1 MVKLFDRLKLLIDIE
16 KLKNKTILVIGLGGV
31 GGHAFESLIRSGIE
45 NIIVIDNDKI
55 DITNLNR
62 QTLAHQNTIGQY
74 KTDIAKKLAYN
85 INPNANIK
93 TYQIFLDKNNIDE
106 VFSNKIDFV
115 IDAIDTIETKKLIIK
130 TCLKEKTPF
139 ISVMGTGNKMH
150 PELLEIS
157 DIRKT
162 EYDPIAKII
171 RKMVKEEKIK
181 EKIPVIY
188 SKEKPIIKGKVGSSA
203 FVPPTAGL
211 IAASY
216 VVNKILEENHGWTNI
231 RNN

>member
-1 MVKLFDRLKLLIDIE
+1 MFDRLKLLIDIE

-216 VVNKILEENHGWTNI
+216 VVNKILEENHG
-231 RNN
+231 

>member
-1 MVKLFDRLKLLIDIE
+1 MFDRLKLLIDIE

-62 QTLAHQNTIGQY
+62 QALAHQNTIGQH

-216 VVNKILEENHGWTNI
+216 VVNKILEENHG
-231 RNN
+231 

>member
-1 MVKLFDRLKLLIDIE
+1 MFDRLKLLIDIDR
-16 KLKNKTILVIGLGGV
+16 LKNKTILVIGLGGV

-216 VVNKILEENHGWTNI
+216 VVNKILEENHG
-231 RNN
+231 

>member
-1 MVKLFDRLKLLIDIE
+1 MFDRLKLLIDID
-16 KLKNKTILVIGLGGV
+16 KLKNKIILVIGLGGV
-31 GGHAFESLIRSGIE
+31 GGHAFESLIRTGIE

-62 QTLAHQNTIGQY
+62 QALARQNTIGQY
-74 KTDIAKKLAYN
+74 KTDITKKLADN

-115 IDAIDTIETKKLIIK
+115 IDAVDTIETKKLIIK
-130 TCLKEKTPF
+130 TCLKEKIPF

-171 RKMVKEEKIK
+171 RKMVKEAKIK

-203 FVPPTAGL
+203 FVPSTAGL

-216 VVNKILEENHGWTNI
+216 VVNKILEENYG
-231 RNN
+231 

>member
-1 MVKLFDRLKLLIDIE
+1 MFDRLKLLIDIE

-115 IDAIDTIETKKLIIK
+115 IDAIDTIKTKKLIIK

-216 VVNKILEENHGWTNI
+216 VVNKILEENHG
-231 RNN
+231 